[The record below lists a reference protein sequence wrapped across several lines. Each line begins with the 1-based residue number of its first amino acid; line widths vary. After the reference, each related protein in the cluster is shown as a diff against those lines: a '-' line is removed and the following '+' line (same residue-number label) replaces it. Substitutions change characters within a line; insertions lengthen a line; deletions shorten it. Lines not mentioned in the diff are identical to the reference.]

1 MNKEYELLKQYEAEL
16 HDASGFYE
24 WQDKMRKKDYLEE
37 EERTKERI
45 IQTQLARDSAVEAH
59 DAAARLKAIQAE
71 HQKKELQSQLEL
83 KEREFEAELAEK
95 QKVVEQTAEEREK
108 ARIAEQ
114 LVLAEKCEVAEQ
126 RRKAKELELA
136 QKKREEEFELVR
148 KKELIRQ
155 IRALERAPR
164 ESAKVFDRAEAPCHG
179 LLEEMSMAELKER
192 LKVMQAQ
199 HDRMVE
205 EKRERQL
212 AKKAEKAELLTDK
225 VQLLAKVREQ
235 AREQLIETRDYLR
248 QQKQQEEVKKDRQR
262 EDVLIEVAARL
273 ESKKKAKKE
282 QEQRLRKE
290 LQEISTKQQF
300 QLSSLEQ
307 LEGKKNADQV
317 SGLCRESLRR
327 QSKRL
332 EQSRLDR
339 LVAQGSE
346 AQRRKNVESDHR
358 EYKDMQ
364 DISDRRTVKA
374 RQEDSAFKK
383 ELAASFRHARDL
395 SRSHSNK
402 QIELS
407 GHSANQY
414 MKRTASLPAALPALS
429 EDVTCKF
436 NSMR

>member
-248 QQKQQEEVKKDRQR
+248 QQKQQEEVKQR
-262 EDVLIEVAARL
+262 GLKFRLSLFLGGLFQFTGIRAMPKRKAFLDWPCHHAVTASTRLLGPRFAAR
-273 ESKKKAKKE
+273 
-282 QEQRLRKE
+282 
-290 LQEISTKQQF
+290 
-300 QLSSLEQ
+300 
-307 LEGKKNADQV
+307 
-317 SGLCRESLRR
+317 
-327 QSKRL
+327 
-332 EQSRLDR
+332 
-339 LVAQGSE
+339 
-346 AQRRKNVESDHR
+346 
-358 EYKDMQ
+358 
-364 DISDRRTVKA
+364 
-374 RQEDSAFKK
+374 
-383 ELAASFRHARDL
+383 
-395 SRSHSNK
+395 
-402 QIELS
+402 
-407 GHSANQY
+407 
-414 MKRTASLPAALPALS
+414 
-429 EDVTCKF
+429 
-436 NSMR
+436 